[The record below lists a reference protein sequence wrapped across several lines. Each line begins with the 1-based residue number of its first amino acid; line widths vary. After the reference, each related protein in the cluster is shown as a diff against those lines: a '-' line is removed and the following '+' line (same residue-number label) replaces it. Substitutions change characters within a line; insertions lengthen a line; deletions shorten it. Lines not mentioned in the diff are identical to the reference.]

1 MGFESNLLAR
11 ALINLNLEGKIR
23 IQHNPP
29 PPPPLLPISLHA
41 GSIHSLPKELDDEFV
56 NEPMVP
62 SHAVAYD

>member
-1 MGFESNLLAR
+1 MKTMQSTSSAKVQTGFNT
-11 ALINLNLEGKIR
+11 
-23 IQHNPP
+23 

-41 GSIHSLPKELDDEFV
+41 GIIDSLPEELDDEFV